1 MVFVLS
7 SVRNNSLEYMD
18 RVVRVR
24 AKQYGTNVFGAWP
37 VAPRHLERISMRFMR
52 LKV

>member
-24 AKQYGTNVFGAWP
+24 AKQYGINVFGAWS
-37 VAPRHLERISMRFMR
+37 VAPLERISMRFMR